1 MIGMCHS
8 AQMRPV
14 TSTGRGTSAC
24 TSRVS
29 MYPCR
34 PSSSP
39 RANSGFGLAGMRE
52 RAGLI
57 GAVFH
62 AGPTASG
69 GWQVRLVLPVDAAVN
84 AAPSEGE
91 S

>member
-1 MIGMCHS
+1 
-8 AQMRPV
+8 
-14 TSTGRGTSAC
+14 
-24 TSRVS
+24 
-29 MYPCR
+29 
-34 PSSSP
+34 
-39 RANSGFGLAGMRE
+39 MRE

-84 AAPSEGE
+84 AAPSAGE